1 MEPTIQYQSDKS
13 PQSALQKLSVP
24 LAIVVAGALIA
35 GALYFSGGKTSN
47 PTPTDTLPTTV
58 SAEGMRPVDGNDHIL
73 GNPNAELVI
82 VEYSDTE
89 CPFCK
94 QFHNT
99 MKRVMDT
106 YGKDGKVAW
115 VYRHFP
121 IDQLHSKARKEAE
134 ATECAADLGGNDKF
148 WAYTNSLYDKTPSN
162 DGLDVKQ
169 LPIIAKEVGLDVNA
183 FNTCLSSGKFSA
195 KVEADYQD
203 ALKAGGRGTPYSLI
217 ITKKDGTKVPIN
229 GAQPYDSL
237 ITTINLLLED

>member
-1 MEPTIQYQSDKS
+1 MESQSTQ
-13 PQSALQKLSVP
+13 QSALQKFSVP

-35 GALYFSGGKTSN
+35 GALYFSGSSKTPAN
-47 PTPTDTLPTTV
+47 TAALPAAVT
-58 SAEGMRPVDGNDHIL
+58 AEGMRPVDANDHIL

-99 MKRVMDT
+99 MKQVMNS
-106 YGKDGKVAW
+106 YGKDGDVAW

-121 IDQLHSKARKEAE
+121 IDQLHSKARKQAE
-134 ATECAADLGGNDKF
+134 ATECANDLGGNDKF
-148 WAYTNSLYDKTPSN
+148 WAFTNTLYERTPSN
-162 DGLDVKQ
+162 NGFDDKQLPVIAKDIGLDV
-169 LPIIAKEVGLDVNA
+169 DA
-183 FNTCLSSGKFSA
+183 FNACLSSGKFAA

-203 ALKAGGRGTPYSLI
+203 AVKAGGRGTPYSLI

-229 GAQPYDSL
+229 GAQPYESL
-237 ITTINLLLED
+237 KGTLDLLLK